1 VDSVS
6 LMSVARLQRKSLN
19 QPETVRKF
27 PHGHIDSVAL
37 GESEIGRW
45 QFEPGWRWSTDVRPI
60 VGTES
65 CQNRHLGVCLT
76 GSLHVQM
83 DDGTAMDIGPDDAY
97 EIPPGHDAWVVGD
110 QPFTIYEWTSSRV
123 FARAPDDDDAIVVT
137 LLFTDIVGSTATLE
151 RVGDKSWHD
160 LLVAH
165 NAAMREQIAHHRG
178 REFDT
183 SGDGFL
189 VLFEGAARAVRCGRG
204 MIKAA
209 NGLGLHIRVGCHT
222 GEVIFVAGYA
232 HGVAVHTTA
241 RVVAL
246 AGADEIFV
254 SSTTRDLLSAVDF
267 ALEPAGSFELKG
279 LTGSREV
286 FRVRG

>member
-1 VDSVS
+1 VP
-6 LMSVARLQRKSLN
+6 RLQRKSLS

-27 PHGHIDSVAL
+27 PHGQIDSVAL
-37 GESEIGRW
+37 GESEVGRW
-45 QFEPGWRWSTDVRPI
+45 QFQPGWRWSQDVRPI
-60 VGTES
+60 VGTPS
-65 CQNRHLGVCLT
+65 CQNRHVGVCVEGT
-76 GSLHVQM
+76 LHVEM
-83 DDGTAMDIGPDDAY
+83 DDGTVMEIGPDDAY
-97 EIPPGHDAWVVGD
+97 EIPPGHDGWVLGN
-110 QPFTIYEWTSSRV
+110 QPFITYEWTSSRV
-123 FARAPDDDDAIVVT
+123 FARAPDDDDGIIVT

-151 RVGDKSWHD
+151 RVGDKVWHE

-189 VLFEGAARAVRCGRG
+189 VLFEGAARAVRCGMG

-232 HGVAVHTTA
+232 HAVAVHTTA

-254 SSTTRDLLSAVDF
+254 SSTTRDVLSAIDF

-279 LTGSREV
+279 LRGARQV
-286 FRVRG
+286 FRVRD

>member
-1 VDSVS
+1 
-6 LMSVARLQRKSLN
+6 MSPLARKSLN
-19 QPETVRKF
+19 QPETVRRF
-27 PHGHIDSVAL
+27 PHGHIESVAL

-45 QFEPGWRWSTDVRPI
+45 EFLPGWHWANDVKPI
-60 VGTES
+60 VGTDS
-65 CQNRHLGVCLT
+65 CQNRHVGVCVT
-76 GSLHVQM
+76 GILHVRL
-83 DDGTAMDIGPDDAY
+83 DDGTELEIGPNDAY
-97 EIPPGHDAWVVGD
+97 EIPPGHDGWVVGD
-110 QPFTIYEWTSSRV
+110 QPFITYEWTSSRV
-123 FARAPDDDDAIVVT
+123 FARAPDEDDAIVVT

-151 RVGDKSWHD
+151 RVGDKAWHD
-160 LLVAH
+160 LLTEH

-183 SGDGFL
+183 SGDGFM
-189 VLFEGAARAVRCGRG
+189 VVFEGAARAVRCGRG

-209 NGLGLHIRVGCHT
+209 NALGLHLRVGCHT
-222 GEVIFVAGYA
+222 GEVIVVAGYA

-254 SSTTRDLLSAVDF
+254 SATTRDLLNPNDF

-279 LTGSREV
+279 LTGAREV
-286 FRVRG
+286 FRVQS

>member
-1 VDSVS
+1 
-6 LMSVARLQRKSLN
+6 MSPLARKSLN
-19 QPETVRKF
+19 QPETVRRF
-27 PHGHIDSVAL
+27 PHGHIGSVAL

-45 QFEPGWRWSTDVRPI
+45 EFQPGWHWANDVKPI
-60 VGTES
+60 VGTDS
-65 CQNRHLGVCLT
+65 CQNRHVGVCVT
-76 GSLHVQM
+76 GILHVRL
-83 DDGTAMDIGPDDAY
+83 DDGTELEIGPDDAY
-97 EIPPGHDAWVVGD
+97 EIPPGHDGWVVGD
-110 QPFTIYEWTSSRV
+110 QPFVTYEWTSSRV
-123 FARAPDDDDAIVVT
+123 FARSPDEDDAIVVT
-137 LLFTDIVGSTATLE
+137 MLFTDIVGSTATLE
-151 RVGDKSWHD
+151 RIGDKAWHD
-160 LLVAH
+160 LLVEH

-189 VLFEGAARAVRCGRG
+189 VMFEGAARAVRCGRG

-209 NGLGLHIRVGCHT
+209 NALGLHLRAGCHT

-246 AGADEIFV
+246 AGVDEIIV
-254 SSTTRDLLSAVDF
+254 SATTRDLLNPNDF

-279 LTGSREV
+279 LTGAREV
-286 FRVRG
+286 FRVRA

>member
-1 VDSVS
+1 
-6 LMSVARLQRKSLN
+6 MPRLQRKSLL

-27 PHGHIDSVAL
+27 AHGHIDTVAL

-45 QFEPGWRWSTDVRPI
+45 QFEPGWRWSVDVRPI

-65 CQNRHLGVCLT
+65 CQNHHVGVCLE
-76 GSLHVQM
+76 GRLHVQL
-83 DDGTAMDIGPDDAY
+83 DDGTAMEIGPDDAY
-97 EIPPGHDAWVVGD
+97 EIPAGHDGWVVGD
-110 QPFTIYEWTSSRV
+110 QPFVTYEWTSSRV
-123 FARAPDDDDAIVVT
+123 FARAPDDDDAILVT

-151 RVGDKSWHD
+151 RLGDKAWHD

-165 NAAMREQIAHHRG
+165 NATMRQQIAHHRG

-189 VLFEGAARAVRCGRG
+189 VLFEGAARAVRCGKG
-204 MIKAA
+204 MIRAA
-209 NGLGLHIRVGCHT
+209 RELGLHIRVGCHT

-254 SSTTRDLLSAVDF
+254 SSTTRDLLSPNDF
-267 ALEPAGSFELKG
+267 ALEPAGSYELKG
-279 LTGSREV
+279 LTGTREV
-286 FRVRG
+286 FRLLD

>member
-1 VDSVS
+1 VP
-6 LMSVARLQRKSLN
+6 RLQRKSLSR
-19 QPETVRKF
+19 PETVRKF

-45 QFEPGWRWSTDVRPI
+45 QFEPGWRWSQDVRPI
-60 VGTES
+60 VGTPS
-65 CQNRHLGVCLT
+65 CQNRHVGVCVEGT
-76 GSLHVQM
+76 LHVEM
-83 DDGTAMDIGPDDAY
+83 DDGTVMEIGPDDAY
-97 EIPPGHDAWVVGD
+97 EIPPGHDGWVLGN
-110 QPFTIYEWTSSRV
+110 QPFITYEWTSSRV
-123 FARAPDDDDAIVVT
+123 FARAPDDDDGIIVT

-151 RVGDKSWHD
+151 RVGDKVWHE

-189 VLFEGAARAVRCGRG
+189 VLFEGAARAVRCGMG

-222 GEVIFVAGYA
+222 GEVIFVTGYA

-254 SSTTRDLLSAVDF
+254 SSTTRDPLSASDF
-267 ALEPAGSFELKG
+267 ALEPAGTFELKG
-279 LTGSREV
+279 LTGARQV
-286 FRVRG
+286 FRVRE

>member
-1 VDSVS
+1 MPVP
-6 LMSVARLQRKSLN
+6 LQRKSLR

-37 GESEIGRW
+37 GETEIGRW
-45 QFEPGWRWSTDVRPI
+45 EFEPGWRWSNDVRPI
-60 VGTES
+60 VGTQS
-65 CQNRHLGVCLT
+65 CQNRHVGVCLE
-76 GSLHVQM
+76 GSLHVEL
-83 DDGTAMDIGPDDAY
+83 DDGTAMDIGADDAY
-97 EIPPGHDAWVVGD
+97 EIPPGHDGWVVGD
-110 QPFTIYEWTSSRV
+110 RPFVTLELTSSRV
-123 FARAPDDDDAIVVT
+123 FARAPDDDDPIIVT
-137 LLFTDIVGSTATLE
+137 LLFTDIVGSTAALE
-151 RVGDKSWHD
+151 SMGDRAWHN
-160 LLVAH
+160 LLAAH

-183 SGDGFL
+183 SGDGFM

-209 NGLGLHIRVGCHT
+209 DALGLHIRVGCHT
-222 GEVIFVAGYA
+222 GEVILAAGYP

-254 SSTTRDLLSAVDF
+254 SGTTRDLLTAKDF
-267 ALEPAGSFELKG
+267 VLDSVGAFELKG
-279 LTGSREV
+279 LTGAREV
-286 FRVRG
+286 FRVSY

>member
-1 VDSVS
+1 
-6 LMSVARLQRKSLN
+6 MPQLQRKSLN

-37 GESEIGRW
+37 GESEVGRW
-45 QFEPGWRWSTDVRPI
+45 EFEPGWRWSNDIKPI
-60 VGTES
+60 VGTDL
-65 CQNRHLGVCLT
+65 CLNRHLGVVVQGT
-76 GSLHVQM
+76 LHVELA
-83 DDGTAMDIGPDDAY
+83 DGTTMEFVEGDAY
-97 EIPPGHDAWVVGD
+97 EIPPGHDGWVVGD
-110 QPFTIYEWTSSRV
+110 KPFVTYEWTSSRV
-123 FARAPDDDDAIVVT
+123 FARAPDEDDAIVVT
-137 LLFTDIVGSTATLE
+137 MLFSDIVGSTATLE
-151 RVGDKSWHD
+151 RIGDKAWHD

-189 VLFEGAARAVRCGRG
+189 VMFEGAARAVRCGKG

-209 NGLGLHIRVGCHT
+209 NELGLHLRVGCHT

-246 AGADEIFV
+246 AGTDEIFV
-254 SSTTRDLLSAVDF
+254 SSTTRDLLSASDF
-267 ALEPAGSFELKG
+267 NLEPAGSFELKG
-279 LTGSREV
+279 LTGAREV
-286 FRVRG
+286 FRVKKAVQ

>member
-1 VDSVS
+1 
-6 LMSVARLQRKSLN
+6 MPRLQRKSLS

-45 QFEPGWRWSTDVRPI
+45 QFEPGWRWSIDVRPI
-60 VGTES
+60 VGTEL
-65 CQNRHLGVCLT
+65 CQNRHVGVCLE
-76 GSLHVQM
+76 GSLHVQLN
-83 DDGTAMDIGPDDAY
+83 DGTTIEIGPNDAY
-97 EIPPGHDAWVVGD
+97 EIPAGHDAWVIGD
-110 QPFTIYEWTSSRV
+110 QPFVTYEWTSSRV

-151 RVGDKSWHD
+151 RVGDKAWHD

-189 VLFEGAARAVRCGRG
+189 VLFEGAARAVRCGKG

-209 NGLGLHIRVGCHT
+209 NDLGLHIRVGCHT

-232 HGVAVHTTA
+232 HGVAVHTAA

-246 AGADEIFV
+246 AGGDEIFV
-254 SSTTRDLLSAVDF
+254 SSTTRDLLSANDF
-267 ALEPAGSFELKG
+267 ALEPAGSYELKG
-279 LTGSREV
+279 LTGAREV
-286 FRVRG
+286 FRLIH

>member
-1 VDSVS
+1 MPRLERKNLKHPESV
-6 LMSVARLQRKSLN
+6 RR
-19 QPETVRKF
+19 F
-27 PHGHIDSVAL
+27 PHGHIDTVAL

-45 QFEPGWRWSTDVRPI
+45 EFEPGWRWSNDVKPI
-60 VGTES
+60 VGTDS
-65 CQNRHLGVCLT
+65 CQNRHVGVCIT
-76 GSLHVQM
+76 GILHVEL
-83 DDGTAMDIGPDDAY
+83 DDGSSMEVGPDDAY
-97 EIPPGHDAWVVGD
+97 EIPPGHDGWVVGD
-110 QPFTIYEWTSSRV
+110 QPFITYEWTSSRV

-137 LLFTDIVGSTATLE
+137 LLFTDIVGSTAMLE
-151 RVGDKSWHD
+151 RVGDKAWHD

-165 NAAMREQIAHHRG
+165 NEAMREQIAHHRG

-209 NGLGLHIRVGCHT
+209 NALGLHIRVGCHT
-222 GEVIFVAGYA
+222 GEVIFVSGYA

-246 AGADEIFV
+246 AGPDEVFV
-254 SSTTRDLLSAVDF
+254 SSTTRDLLNANDF
-267 ALEPAGSFELKG
+267 ALDRAGSFELKG
-279 LTGSREV
+279 LTGAREV
-286 FRVRG
+286 FRVRI

>member
-1 VDSVS
+1 VQ
-6 LMSVARLQRKSLN
+6 RLERKNLK
-19 QPETVRKF
+19 QPESVRRF
-27 PHGHIDSVAL
+27 PHGRIESVSL

-45 QFEPGWRWSTDVRPI
+45 EFEPGWRWSNDVKPI
-60 VGTES
+60 VGTDS
-65 CQNRHLGVCLT
+65 CQNRHVGVCIT
-76 GSLHVQM
+76 GTLSVQLE
-83 DDGTAMDIGPDDAY
+83 DGRSIEVGPDDAY

-110 QPFTIYEWTSSRV
+110 QPFITYEWTSSRV
-123 FARAPDDDDAIVVT
+123 FARAPDDDDAILVT
-137 LLFTDIVGSTATLE
+137 LLFTDIVGSTAMLE
-151 RVGDKSWHD
+151 RVGDKAWHD

-209 NGLGLHIRVGCHT
+209 NALGLHIRVGCHT
-222 GEVIFVAGYA
+222 GEVIFVGGYA

-246 AGADEIFV
+246 AGVDEIFV
-254 SSTTRDLLSAVDF
+254 SSTTRDLLNPNDF
-267 ALEPAGSFELKG
+267 ALDRAGSFELKG
-279 LTGSREV
+279 LTGAREV
-286 FRVRG
+286 FRVRI